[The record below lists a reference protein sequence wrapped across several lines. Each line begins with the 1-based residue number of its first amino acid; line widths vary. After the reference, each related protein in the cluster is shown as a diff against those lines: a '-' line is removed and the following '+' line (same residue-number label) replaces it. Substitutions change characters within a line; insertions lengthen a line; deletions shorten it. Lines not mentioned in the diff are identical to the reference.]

1 MARRPRSDVT
11 YPTMARDTLT
21 TYLPVSDFSPVTH
34 QPPSCR
40 GVIEPKTKMDSMT
53 ELERWEKQ
61 DLAWKRYRAHRAAIR
76 ERRAGQNINRNETER
91 MQDVPYTEGKKPP
104 LLTSSQ
110 RWLND
115 SDARMKATP
124 SNTEKFLPMKQK
136 KFDEDFG
143 NSSRQYGSG
152 GKFTR
157 SKFNFAASNV
167 LKETDNIMHKP
178 EGASGGTGVITRAKA
193 RNIFDEFENRSSHLS
208 FSGTKGVVEKS
219 LQRSMGTLRAR
230 SREPNVKNTTGCSQK
245 NTEEEMGQ
253 MCRRAL
259 QFDSNAEVVVMEED
273 FTQPLSSMNMTP
285 IISKASVFKAPFNKN
300 QQQQAKENNE
310 PKIKETLPQPRLSR
324 FQMVVQSLN
333 LKIPE
338 VHDGQKPWNVL
349 GSGMGL
355 RIPAAQPKCN
365 TGNKVAG
372 GDSTLHKKVKNDPQ
386 STSKKET
393 QNICRSRLFYSS
405 SKTRSAKKFMPT
417 RLARRSLIP
426 AYSQVPAVRNLRS
439 SRAKGT
445 SESPSLTS
453 DAQTAPNISTRKK
466 RLVTDQTA
474 PSRPTQRRSL
484 AQTSSSLPKS
494 KPKQQNVEGY
504 ITIPEKSEKDDE
516 IITKDKAEVPTKVD
530 ASTNTTIRFTK
541 CCSPDPQLKED
552 LQKIVE
558 QMEVIEAEAKL
569 VWERT
574 SARRQEMREAGLLQS
589 LTTTSSPLKRLRSLI
604 KNRTEQHNTYRYI
617 NDMASDN
624 MESQSPTSKDN
635 TNLDKEE
642 EEEDEKQQQQNIS
655 LAHSENDD
663 DLTCNTPNM
672 SMEECSS
679 HNTTYSPNQTNLNTT
694 SRLNTSQMHWSK
706 LKCDNRFL
714 QTPLNEQPKKRFLHT
729 SVQEKGEMD
738 VEKEGEEEFFH
749 SRMLIADGH
758 SPFTQL
764 VGDCERP
771 SIAPM
776 TPHSRQ
782 HISLLKLDFK
792 KQLDE
797 LYD

>member
-1 MARRPRSDVT
+1 
-11 YPTMARDTLT
+11 
-21 TYLPVSDFSPVTH
+21 
-34 QPPSCR
+34 
-40 GVIEPKTKMDSMT
+40 MDPMT
-53 ELERWEKQ
+53 ELEEWEKS
-61 DLAWKRYRAHRAAIR
+61 DLQWKRYMAHRAGIR
-76 ERRAGQNINRNETER
+76 ERRARQNRNRNETEE
-91 MQDVPYTEGKKPP
+91 MQDGAYTEEKKPP
-104 LLTSSQ
+104 LLTSSKK
-110 RWLND
+110 WLYD
-115 SDARMKATP
+115 SDARMMAAP
-124 SNTEKFLPMKQK
+124 SNTEKFIPMKQK
-136 KFDEDFG
+136 NIDEDFG
-143 NSSRQYGSG
+143 NSSRQFGSG
-152 GKFTR
+152 GKLTR

-167 LKETDNIMHKP
+167 LKETGNIMHKP
-178 EGASGGTGVITRAKA
+178 EDASGGTGVITRAKA
-193 RNIFDEFENRSSHLS
+193 RNIFDELENRSSHLS
-208 FSGTKGVVEKS
+208 FSGTKGVVQKS
-219 LQRSMGTLRAR
+219 VQRSLWTLEAR
-230 SREPNVKNTTGCSQK
+230 SREPNVKNNTDCSQK
-245 NTEEEMGQ
+245 NTEKEMGQ
-253 MCRRAL
+253 ICRRAL
-259 QFDSNAEVVVMEED
+259 QFNSNAEEVVMEGD

-285 IISKASVFKAPFNKN
+285 IISKASVFKAPFNEN

-310 PKIKETLPQPRLSR
+310 PKIKEALLQPRLSR

-349 GSGMGL
+349 GSGMKL
-355 RIPAAQPKCN
+355 RTPAAHPKYN
-365 TGNKVAG
+365 TGYKVAG
-372 GDSTLHKKVKNDPQ
+372 DDSTLHKKLKNDPQ
-386 STSKKET
+386 STNKKDT
-393 QNICRSRLFYSS
+393 QNTCRSRLFYSS

-426 AYSQVPAVRNLRS
+426 TYSQVPAVRNLRS
-439 SRAKGT
+439 SRTKGT
-445 SESPSLTS
+445 SENPSLTS
-453 DAQTAPNISTRKK
+453 DAQTASNISTRKK
-466 RLVTDQTA
+466 RLVTNQTA
-474 PSRPTQRRSL
+474 PSKPKQRRSL
-484 AQTSSSLPKS
+484 AQTSTCIPKF

-504 ITIPEKSEKDDE
+504 ITIPEKSEEHDE

-569 VWERT
+569 VSEKT
-574 SARRQEMREAGLLQS
+574 STRRQEMREAGLLQS
-589 LTTTSSPLKRLRSLI
+589 LTTTFSPLKRIRSLI
-604 KNRTEQHNTYRYI
+604 KNRPEQHQYI

-624 MESQSPTSKDN
+624 VESQSPKCKDN
-635 TNLDKEE
+635 TNIDKEE
-642 EEEDEKQQQQNIS
+642 EEEEEEKQQQQNIS
-655 LAHSENDD
+655 LVHSENDED
-663 DLTCNTPNM
+663 WTFDTPNM

-679 HNTTYSPNQTNLNTT
+679 LNTTYNPNQTNLNTT
-694 SRLNTSQMHWSK
+694 SRLNTSHMHWSK

-729 SVQEKGEMD
+729 SVQEKREMD
-738 VEKEGEEEFFH
+738 VETEGEEELFH
-749 SRMLIADGH
+749 SRMPIADGH